1 MNCIVLFC
9 MIQIATRLKDDHSFV
24 VSVFS
29 YSLLFRHIVFAPSSK
44 NYYAADAFPGI
55 VDAMYRIDEAP
66 DQDARWDIVRQQMA
80 VTTHAIQSAV
90 STLQD
95 VLAFD
100 G

>member
-1 MNCIVLFC
+1 MW
-9 MIQIATRLKDDHSFV
+9 
-24 VSVFS
+24 
-29 YSLLFRHIVFAPSSK
+29 LLFPRILCFCRHIVFAPSSK
-44 NYYAADAFPGI
+44 NHYAADAFPGI